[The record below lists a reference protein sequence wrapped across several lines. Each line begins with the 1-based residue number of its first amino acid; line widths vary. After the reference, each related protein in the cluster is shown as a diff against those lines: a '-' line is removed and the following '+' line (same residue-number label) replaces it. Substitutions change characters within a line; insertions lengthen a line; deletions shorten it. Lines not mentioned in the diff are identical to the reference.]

1 MQLFSGNS
9 NLDLAQRITTQLSRK
24 TGDLIVLG
32 HAKIDRFSDGEC
44 SVEIMDN
51 VRGQDVFIIQSTCAP
66 ANDTLMELLLMA
78 DALKRASARSI
89 AAVIPYFGYARQ
101 DRRPRSARV
110 PISARI
116 VADLMQVA
124 GIERILTVELH
135 ADQIQGFFKIPVD
148 NVYSTKHFA
157 DDINS
162 LKLPDLVIVSPD
174 VGGVLRARSLA
185 KQVGDVDLVIID
197 KRRPKA
203 NETEVMNVIGDV
215 QGKNC
220 VIVDDIIDTA
230 GTICKAIQVLFDRG
244 AVSVRAYCSHP
255 VLSGEAY
262 SLLAA
267 SQITELVVTDTIP
280 LGWFGQQRSPF
291 LRIRQL
297 SVADL
302 LSEVILRIDSGTS
315 IKDLS

>member
-9 NLDLAQRITTQLSRK
+9 NSPLAHRITTQLSK
-24 TGDLIVLG
+24 KVGDLMILG
-32 HAKIDRFSDGEC
+32 HAKIDKFSDGEAF
-44 SVEIMDN
+44 VEILEN
-51 VRGQDVFIIQSTCAP
+51 VRGQDVFIIQSICFP

-110 PISARI
+110 PISARL

-148 NVYSTKHFA
+148 NIYSTKHFA
-157 DDINS
+157 TDINA
-162 LKLPDLVIVSPD
+162 LKLDNLVIVSPD

-185 KQVGDVDLVIID
+185 KQVGDADLVIID

-203 NETEVMNVIGDV
+203 NVSEVMHIIGDV
-215 QGKNC
+215 CGKNC
-220 VIVDDIIDTA
+220 VIVDDIVDTG
-230 GTICKAIQVLFDRG
+230 GTIIKAVDAIMDRG
-244 AVSVRAYCSHP
+244 AVSVRAYCTHA
-255 VLSGEAY
+255 VLSGNAFKNFK
-262 SLLAA
+262 STP
-267 SQITELVVTDTIP
+267 ITELVVTDTISLKP
-280 LGWFGQQRSPF
+280 AMLDLP
-291 LRIRQL
+291 IRQI
-297 SVADL
+297 SVAEL
-302 LSEVILRIDSGTS
+302 LAESIRRIELGNSLKS
-315 IKDLS
+315 LS

>member
-9 NLDLAQRITTQLSRK
+9 NLNLAQKIVTQLSRK
-24 TGDLIVLG
+24 MGDLIVLG
-32 HAKIDRFSDGEC
+32 YAKIDKFSDGEA
-44 SVEIMDN
+44 SVEILEN
-51 VRGQDVFIIQSTCAP
+51 VRGQDVFIVQSTCAP

-162 LKLPDLVIVSPD
+162 LKLSNLVIVSPD

-185 KQVGDVDLVIID
+185 KQVGDADLVIID

-203 NETEVMNVIGDV
+203 NESEVMNIIGDV
-215 QGKNC
+215 NGKNC
-220 VIVDDIIDTA
+220 VIVDDIVDTG
-230 GTICKAIQVLFDRG
+230 GTMIKAVDAIFERG
-244 AVSVRAYCSHP
+244 AKSVRAYCTHSIM
-255 VLSGEAY
+255 SGNAIENFG
-262 SLLAA
+262 S
-267 SQITELVVTDTIP
+267 SRITELVVTDTIP
-280 LGWFGQQRSPF
+280 FQAPISSSLNRCY
-291 LRIRQL
+291 RQL

-302 LSEVILRIDSGTS
+302 LAEAILRIDSGTS

>member
-1 MQLFSGNS
+1 MQIFSGSS
-9 NLDLAQRITTQLSRK
+9 NYELSQRIATQLSRK
-24 TGDLIVLG
+24 TGDLVVLG

-89 AAVIPYFGYARQ
+89 SAVIPYFGYARQ

-162 LKLPDLVIVSPD
+162 LKLDNLVIVSPD

-185 KQVGDVDLVIID
+185 KQVGDAELVIID

-203 NETEVMNVIGDV
+203 NVSEVMNVIGDV
-215 QGKNC
+215 SGKNC
-220 VIVDDIIDTA
+220 IIVDDIIDTA
-230 GTICKAIQVLFDRG
+230 GTICKAVQVLFERG
-244 AVSVRAYCSHP
+244 ATSVRAYCSHP
-255 VLSGEAY
+255 VLSGDAY
-262 SLLAA
+262 ILLSA
-267 SQITELVVTDTIP
+267 SEITELVVTDTIQ
-280 LGWFGQQRSPF
+280 LSWFGEKRSPF
-291 LRIRQL
+291 LKIRQL
-297 SVADL
+297 SVDNL
-302 LSEVILRIDSGTS
+302 LAEVILRIDSGIS
-315 IKDLS
+315 IKELS

>member
-1 MQLFSGNS
+1 MQLLSGNS
-9 NLDLAQRITTQLSRK
+9 NIDLAQKIVTQLSRK
-24 TGDLIVLG
+24 ISNLVALG
-32 HAKIDRFSDGEC
+32 HIKVETFSDGEC
-44 SVEIMDN
+44 SIELLEN
-51 VRGQDVFIIQSTCAP
+51 VRGQDVFIIQSTCSP

-89 AAVIPYFGYARQ
+89 SAVIPYFGYARQ

-110 PISARI
+110 PISARL

-157 DDINS
+157 NDINS
-162 LKLPDLVIVSPD
+162 LGLSDLVIVSPD

-185 KQVGDVDLVIID
+185 KQVGDADLVIID
-197 KRRPKA
+197 KRRPRA
-203 NETEVMNVIGDV
+203 NESEVMNIIGDV
-215 QGKNC
+215 NGKNC
-220 VIVDDIIDTA
+220 VIVDDIVDTA
-230 GTICKAIQVLFDRG
+230 GTICKGVIALYERG
-244 AVSVRAYCSHP
+244 AVSVRAYCSHA
-255 VLSGEAY
+255 VMSLGSVFDRLIGSG
-262 SLLAA
+262 
-267 SQITELVVTDTIP
+267 ITEMVVTDTIP
-280 LGWFGQQRSPF
+280 IKVPEHLTGCV
-291 LRIRQL
+291 RQL

-302 LSEVILRIDSGTS
+302 LAEAILRIDSGNS

>member
-1 MQLFSGNS
+1 M
-9 NLDLAQRITTQLSRK
+9 A
-24 TGDLIVLG
+24 LG
-32 HAKIDRFSDGEC
+32 HTKVDKFSDGEA
-44 SVEIMDN
+44 SVEILEN

-110 PISARI
+110 PISARL

-162 LKLPDLVIVSPD
+162 LGLPDLVIVSPD

-185 KQVGDVDLVIID
+185 KQVGDADLVIID

-203 NETEVMNVIGDV
+203 NESEVMNIIGDV
-215 QGKNC
+215 YGKNC
-220 VIVDDIIDTA
+220 VIVDDIVDTG
-230 GTICKAIQVLFDRG
+230 GTMIKAVDAIFEKG
-244 AVSVRAYCSHP
+244 AKSVRAYCTHA
-255 VLSGEAY
+255 VMSGNAIENFGN
-262 SLLAA
+262 SR
-267 SQITELVVTDTIP
+267 ITELVVTDTIP
-280 LGWFGQQRSPF
+280 FHVPIGVAMD
-291 LRIRQL
+291 RIHRQL

-302 LSEVILRIDSGTS
+302 LAEAILRIDSGTS